1 MDEKTAMNVEFLR
14 ARLLSERNVSKT
26 ARQRAEML
34 SQRVIE
40 LEEQLR
46 IVNIQRKKA
55 EKAAEEVLSILETQG
70 ITCIP
75 RLTDA
80 STNQENNQLIDQ
92 KGNQCTISE
101 DVKEDNFLASSGMDG
116 SEVDDG
122 LSCSAIDGSASDYN
136 CLTWKS
142 HGSSLDS
149 HSKEKLKTKQNRH
162 RHRSSFIVTLKSSQR
177 RPGKSCR
184 KIKKSDIG
192 SASDNEV
199 QKATLLDAHGD
210 GVVAHSGD
218 FDEKR
223 ECPLEASKSKM
234 DKFSVDSSSSFYP
247 DGRNR
252 ESKVGGGKD
261 DMDKAL
267 EQQAQLI
274 IQFQAM
280 ENAQKEWEEKFNET
294 KMKMLDNPET
304 GNQVDVVENSNCS
317 ADNSKP
323 VAWIPQHEEEEKI
336 SVKDISFTEDKS
348 AARCRN
354 CEMTEKKVASDK
366 FSSGILST
374 SISIPSNDGS
384 NGSINGLFNPMCES
398 TTINVIETV
407 SKSFTFPPQDRSDL
421 ASQVNL
427 GSNFEK
433 SSTGSATNLKVHSHD
448 QGIIHQ
454 CSSKEL
460 YTPDNKKFLRG
471 LEIPEMRQERPWHP
485 SQSHSLIEEQYDI
498 MALDEANHATQ
509 VFTISSQESPGL
521 VASRQDLQG
530 SIYKKPNTVN
540 HRKSKVNFP
549 EQGIFHTSLTEK
561 LKPFTGEKLSNK
573 ELSEVKELPRRISQS
588 TSSSLGGVLQ
598 SLHRARISLRQEL
611 VKRSNADQSALTIA
625 SPTNP
630 PIKPDVPID
639 SSVLFRLPSDSFPQ
653 ALSGSNIYGS
663 GLRLTTNRSD
673 FGFTNSAVLAGKE
686 YPNQS
691 PGASYVQ
698 PGSNVSFNKDY
709 GVQYP
714 FSPYMNG
721 MSRAQLRNAY
731 VNNYPTTRF
740 VESETVK
747 EYFDRN
753 SNSSISSAS
762 ATDHHLYYPDLS
774 SKQLSLHNEI
784 SKSSSDFRSRKPYTE
799 RYNYGRTAPSP
810 I

>member
-14 ARLLSERNVSKT
+14 ARLLSERIVSKT
-26 ARQRAEML
+26 ARQRAEFL

-70 ITCIP
+70 MTCIA
-75 RLTDA
+75 RLTDPI
-80 STNQENNQLIDQ
+80 TDQENNQLTEQ
-92 KGNQCTISE
+92 KENQCTISE
-101 DVKEDNFLASSGMDG
+101 DVKEDKFLTSSGMDG

-122 LSCSAIDGSASDYN
+122 LSCSAIDGSPSDYN
-136 CLTWKS
+136 CLSWKS

-149 HSKEKLKTKQNRH
+149 HSQEKLKTKQNRH
-162 RHRSSFIVTLKSSQR
+162 KHRSSFIVTVKSSQR

-184 KIKKSDIG
+184 KIKRSDIG
-192 SASDNEV
+192 SASDNEL
-199 QKATLLDAHGD
+199 QKASLLDAHGD

-234 DKFSVDSSSSFYP
+234 DKFSVDSSLSFYP

-252 ESKVGGGKD
+252 ETKVGGGKD
-261 DMDKAL
+261 DMDRAL

-294 KMKMLDNPET
+294 KMKMLDNPEP
-304 GNQVDVVENSNCS
+304 GNQVNVVENSNCS
-317 ADNSKP
+317 ADNSKL

-336 SVKDISFTEDKS
+336 SVKDISFTEDKN

-354 CEMTEKKVASDK
+354 CEMTEEKVASDK

-374 SISIPSNDGS
+374 SISTPSN
-384 NGSINGLFNPMCES
+384 NGSSGCINGLLNPICES

-407 SKSFTFPPQDRSDL
+407 SKSFAFPSQEGSDL
-421 ASQVNL
+421 TSKLSL
-427 GSNFEK
+427 GTNFEK
-433 SSTGSATNLKVHSHD
+433 SNTGSATNLKVHSHD
-448 QGIIHQ
+448 QAVHQ
-454 CSSKEL
+454 SSSKKL
-460 YTPDNKKFLRG
+460 YAPDNKKILCR
-471 LEIPEMRQERPWHP
+471 LEIPE
-485 SQSHSLIEEQYDI
+485 SLIEEQYNT
-498 MALDEANHATQ
+498 MMLDEANHATQ
-509 VFTISSQESPGL
+509 IFTFPSQESPGL
-521 VASRQDLQG
+521 VASRQDLKG
-530 SIYKKPNTVN
+530 SIYEKPNTVI

-561 LKPFTGEKLSNK
+561 LKPFTDEILYNK
-573 ELSEVKELPRRISQS
+573 ELPEVKELPRQISRP

-598 SLHRARISLRQEL
+598 SLHRARMSLRQEL
-611 VKRSNADQSALTIA
+611 VRRSDPAQSTLTVA
-625 SPTNP
+625 SPTNS

-639 SSVLFRLPSDSFPQ
+639 SSVLFRLPSDSLPQ
-653 ALSGSNIYGS
+653 SVSGSNIYGS
-663 GLRLTTNRSD
+663 GLRVSTTRSD
-673 FGFTNSAVLAGKE
+673 LGFTNSAVLTGKE
-686 YPNQS
+686 YLNRS
-691 PGASYVQ
+691 AGASYLQ
-698 PGSNVSFNKDY
+698 PGSNVSFSKDF
-709 GVQYP
+709 GVQYS
-714 FSPYMNG
+714 FSPYMD
-721 MSRAQLRNAY
+721 AY
-731 VNNYPTTRF
+731 LNNYPTTRF

-747 EYFDRN
+747 EYFDRH

-762 ATDHHLYYPDLS
+762 ATDRPLYYPDLS
-774 SKQLSLHNEI
+774 SKKLSLRNEI
-784 SKSSSDFRSRKPYTE
+784 SKSSDLRSRKPYTD
-799 RYNYGRTAPSP
+799 RFNYGRTAPSP

>member
-14 ARLLSERNVSKT
+14 ARLLSERIVSKT

-70 ITCIP
+70 ITCIA
-75 RLTDA
+75 RLTDP
-80 STNQENNQLIDQ
+80 STDQENNQLTDQ

-101 DVKEDNFLASSGMDG
+101 DVKEDKFLTSSGMDG

-122 LSCSAIDGSASDYN
+122 LSCSANGSPSDYN
-136 CLTWKS
+136 CLSWKS

-149 HSKEKLKTKQNRH
+149 HSQEKLKTKLNRH
-162 RHRSSFIVTLKSSQR
+162 KHRSSFIVTVKSSQR

-184 KIKKSDIG
+184 KIKRSDIG
-192 SASDNEV
+192 SASDNEL
-199 QKATLLDAHGD
+199 QKATILDAHGD
-210 GVVAHSGD
+210 EVVAHSGG

-234 DKFSVDSSSSFYP
+234 DKFSVDSSLSFYP

-252 ESKVGGGKD
+252 ETIVGGGKD
-261 DMDKAL
+261 DMDRAL

-294 KMKMLDNPET
+294 RMKMLDNPEP
-304 GNQVDVVENSNCS
+304 GSQVSVVENSNCS
-317 ADNSKP
+317 ADNSKL
-323 VAWIPQHEEEEKI
+323 VAWIPQHDEEEKI
-336 SVKDISFTEDKS
+336 SVKDISFTEDKN

-374 SISIPSNDGS
+374 SISTPGNIGS
-384 NGSINGLFNPMCES
+384 NGCINGLLNPICES

-407 SKSFTFPPQDRSDL
+407 SKSFTFPPQDGSDL
-421 ASQVNL
+421 TSKLSL

-433 SSTGSATNLKVHSHD
+433 SNTGSATNLKVHSHD
-448 QGIIHQ
+448 QGVHQ
-454 CSSKEL
+454 SSSKKL
-460 YTPDNKKFLRG
+460 YAPDNKKILCR
-471 LEIPEMRQERPWHP
+471 LEIPEIRQERPRHP
-485 SQSHSLIEEQYDI
+485 SQSHSLIEEQYDT
-498 MALDEANHATQ
+498 MTLDETNHATQ
-509 VFTISSQESPGL
+509 VFTIPSQESPGL
-521 VASRQDLQG
+521 VASRQDLKG
-530 SIYKKPNTVN
+530 SIYEKPNTVI
-540 HRKSKVNFP
+540 HRNSKVNFP

-561 LKPFTGEKLSNK
+561 LTPFTGEKLSNK
-573 ELSEVKELPRRISQS
+573 ELPEIKELPRRTSRP

-598 SLHRARISLRQEL
+598 SLHRARMSLRQEL
-611 VKRSNADQSALTIA
+611 VRRSDAVQSTLTVA
-625 SPTNP
+625 SPTNS

-653 ALSGSNIYGS
+653 AVSGSNIYGS
-663 GLRLTTNRSD
+663 GLRVTTTRSD
-673 FGFTNSAVLAGKE
+673 LGFTNSAVLAGKE
-686 YPNQS
+686 YLNRS
-691 PGASYVQ
+691 PEASYLQ
-698 PGSNVSFNKDY
+698 PGSNVSFSKDY
-709 GVQYP
+709 GIQYP
-714 FSPYMNG
+714 FRPYMDD
-721 MSRAQLRNAY
+721 MSRVQVGNVY

-747 EYFDRN
+747 EYFDRR

-762 ATDHHLYYPDLS
+762 ATDHPLYYPDLS
-774 SKQLSLHNEI
+774 SKKLSLHNEI
-784 SKSSSDFRSRKPYTE
+784 SKSSSDLRSRKPYTD
-799 RYNYGRTAPSP
+799 RYNYGRRAPSP

>member
-14 ARLLSERNVSKT
+14 ARLLSERIVSKT

-70 ITCIP
+70 ITCIA
-75 RLTDA
+75 RLTDP
-80 STNQENNQLIDQ
+80 SIDQENNQLTDQ
-92 KGNQCTISE
+92 QGNQCTISE
-101 DVKEDNFLASSGMDG
+101 DVKEDKFLTSSGMDE

-122 LSCSAIDGSASDYN
+122 LSCSAINGSPSDYN
-136 CLTWKS
+136 CLSWKS
-142 HGSSLDS
+142 HGSSLDA
-149 HSKEKLKTKQNRH
+149 HSQEKLKTKQIRH
-162 RHRSSFIVTLKSSQR
+162 KHRSSCIVTVKSSQR

-184 KIKKSDIG
+184 KIKRSDIG
-192 SASDNEV
+192 SASDNEL

-210 GVVAHSGD
+210 GVVAHSGG
-218 FDEKR
+218 FDEKC

-234 DKFSVDSSSSFYP
+234 DKFSVDSSLSFYP

-252 ESKVGGGKD
+252 ETKVGGGKD
-261 DMDKAL
+261 DMDRAL

-294 KMKMLDNPET
+294 KMKMLDNPEP
-304 GNQVDVVENSNCS
+304 GNQVNVVENSNCS
-317 ADNSKP
+317 ADNSKL
-323 VAWIPQHEEEEKI
+323 VAWIPQHDEEEKI
-336 SVKDISFTEDKS
+336 SVKDISFTDDKN

-374 SISIPSNDGS
+374 SISTPSNNGS
-384 NGSINGLFNPMCES
+384 NGLLNPICES

-407 SKSFTFPPQDRSDL
+407 SKSFTFPQQDSSDL
-421 ASQVNL
+421 TSKLSL

-433 SSTGSATNLKVHSHD
+433 SSTGSVTNLKVLSHD
-448 QGIIHQ
+448 QGVHQ
-454 CSSKEL
+454 SSSKKL
-460 YTPDNKKFLRG
+460 YDPDNKKILYK
-471 LEIPEMRQERPWHP
+471 LEIPEIRQEHPRHP
-485 SQSHSLIEEQYDI
+485 SQSHSLIEEQYDA
-498 MALDEANHATQ
+498 MTLDEANHTTTQ
-509 VFTISSQESPGL
+509 VFTIPSQESPGL
-521 VASRQDLQG
+521 VASKQDLKG
-530 SIYKKPNTVN
+530 SIYEKPNTVI

-561 LKPFTGEKLSNK
+561 LTPFTGEKLSNK
-573 ELSEVKELPRRISQS
+573 ELAEVKELPRRISRP

-611 VKRSNADQSALTIA
+611 VRRSDGTQSTLTIA
-625 SPTNP
+625 SPTNS

-653 ALSGSNIYGS
+653 AVSGSNIYGS
-663 GLRLTTNRSD
+663 GLRVTTTRSD
-673 FGFTNSAVLAGKE
+673 LGFTNSAVLAGKE
-686 YPNQS
+686 YLNRSSAP
-691 PGASYVQ
+691 SYLQ
-698 PGSNVSFNKDY
+698 PGSNVSFSKDY

-714 FSPYMNG
+714 FSPYMDD
-721 MSRAQLRNAY
+721 MSRVQVRNVY

-747 EYFDRN
+747 EYFDRR

-762 ATDHHLYYPDLS
+762 ATDHPLYYPDLS
-774 SKQLSLHNEI
+774 SKKLSLHNEI
-784 SKSSSDFRSRKPYTE
+784 SKSSSDLRSRKP
-799 RYNYGRTAPSP
+799 
-810 I
+810 